1 MAKKEKLSD
10 DEAEELEE
18 LSSDEGEDDCCDA
31 DGTCQR
37 RAKKSTTKQPKPK
50 KIKWSAVFMLA
61 LFVVPA
67 LFGAIAYI
75 YDMFYPQVHSSIC
88 FAFLLSIMIPCT
100 K

>member
-10 DEAEELEE
+10 DEAEELED
-18 LSSDEGEDDCCDA
+18 LSSDEGEDHCD

-75 YDMFYPQVHSSIC
+75 YDMFYPQVPDSYINDP
-88 FAFLLSIMIPCT
+88 FLFLMTSQYHD